1 MFDFEKL
8 EIYQVI
14 RDHNIKVQK
23 YIADSTGIDE
33 DIRREWKQS
42 SLDILLFLS
51 EGTGRMGDEEKKE
64 LLIEARSS
72 VFVSV
77 AMIDLLRGM
86 GQIPEGDYLDM
97 YAGYEKASKM
107 LLGMYRSYSN
117 KGREKKE
124 EAE

>member
-14 RDHNIKVQK
+14 RDHNVRVQK
-23 YIADSTGIDE
+23 YIDTLSGIDE
-33 DIRREWKQS
+33 SILSRWRS
-42 SLDILLFLS
+42 STLNTLLYLS
-51 EGTGRMGDEEKKE
+51 EGTGRMGDEEKMR
-64 LLIEARSS
+64 LLLEARSN

-77 AMIDLLRGM
+77 ALIDLLRGM
-86 GQIPEGDYLDM
+86 DQIPEADYQEM

-117 KGREKKE
+117 KGRERKE
-124 EAE
+124 ETE